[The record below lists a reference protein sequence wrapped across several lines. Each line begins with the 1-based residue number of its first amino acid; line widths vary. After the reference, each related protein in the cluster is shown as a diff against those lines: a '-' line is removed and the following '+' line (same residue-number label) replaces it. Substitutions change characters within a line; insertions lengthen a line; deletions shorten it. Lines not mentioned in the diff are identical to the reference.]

1 MDDMTKEQ
9 RSRTMSHIRS
19 TNTSIEVMLRHALW
33 HQGIRYRKNDAR
45 LPGKPDIAI
54 TKYKIA
60 IFCDGEFFHGKDWN
74 KKMKVKTQQG
84 ANASYW
90 TKKIDRN
97 IHRDMEASHELESMD
112 WIVLRFWGKE
122 IKKDL
127 PKCVSQVQEAIEEIK
142 RKKEDL

>member
-1 MDDMTKEQ
+1 
-9 RSRTMSHIRS
+9 
-19 TNTSIEVMLRHALW
+19 
-33 HQGIRYRKNDAR
+33 
-45 LPGKPDIAI
+45 
-54 TKYKIA
+54 
-60 IFCDGEFFHGKDWN
+60 
-74 KKMKVKTQQG
+74 MKVKARQG

-90 TKKIDRN
+90 TKKIDWS